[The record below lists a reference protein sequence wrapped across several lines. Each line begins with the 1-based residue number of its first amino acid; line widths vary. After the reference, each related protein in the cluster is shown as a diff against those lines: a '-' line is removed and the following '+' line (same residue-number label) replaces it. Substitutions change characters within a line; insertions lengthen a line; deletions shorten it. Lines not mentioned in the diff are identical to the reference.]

1 MAEAK
6 LNFNESALDK
16 TSGLYDLYN
25 RLYEGMKAANTIT
38 PPDFITNP
46 PLTAEGEV
54 DSALIAAQLEEYS
67 TILMKN
73 SAYLYANSIMATVSG
88 GGSGGSAGVGFLS
101 RSGDT
106 MTGALGA
113 LYGFQAGYNGEL
125 ILEISKDSEDKNFAH
140 FYGDVITDGSIST
153 NSSLHVGNDGIYFGS
168 VQTMYI
174 DEKGNL
180 VISGSGLIID
190 APLVLNVIKIG
201 DVIVN
206 EDGIF
211 FKEFE
216 YYHGGNSNNAETD
229 WTMKDAF
236 VHGDLTVH
244 GNFILNGPL
253 SALHGFELGA
263 NGKRMIY
270 SDSTEDDSEY
280 FISLASDLS
289 LLRGYGVKLDETY
302 IIRIRESD
310 TGIVSFSA
318 PGRVMNLGDSD
329 GEISTKYI
337 SLQSSIYDAAGITQI
352 ISQFGDGNFKNSL
365 TAGCGNSGPTV
376 LQTYYTNKTD
386 CGVVFYKN
394 IKFGDVLGPFIS
406 TNDAYNTLSFTLPYT
421 FVDETETVRREFIPI
436 SFKHKQTTSL
446 FRDLSKEWSASV
458 HIDSEAEFIVFDKP
472 VESVSFT
479 IQSEKYKTRLIE
491 NALFFNDGV
500 FLEGVTDGIY
510 HNGNSYFAGNLS
522 SRTFASGFA
531 GYGWAI
537 MESELFGGYAAT
549 FDELTIRKKMRVFEL
564 EVQKLSVTNGSLWV
578 SDACSGDLVEEL
590 I

>member
-25 RLYEGMKAANTIT
+25 RLYEGMKAANTTT

-88 GGSGGSAGVGFLS
+88 GGSGGSAGIGFLS

-190 APLVLNVIKIG
+190 APLVLNAIKIG
-201 DVIVN
+201 DIIVN

-270 SDSTEDDSEY
+270 SDSTEDSSEY
-280 FISLASDLS
+280 FI
-289 LLRGYGVKLDETY
+289 K
-302 IIRIRESD
+302 
-310 TGIVSFSA
+310 
-318 PGRVMNLGDSD
+318 RVFRNLG
-329 GEISTKYI
+329 
-337 SLQSSIYDAAGITQI
+337 
-352 ISQFGDGNFKNSL
+352 
-365 TAGCGNSGPTV
+365 
-376 LQTYYTNKTD
+376 
-386 CGVVFYKN
+386 
-394 IKFGDVLGPFIS
+394 
-406 TNDAYNTLSFTLPYT
+406 
-421 FVDETETVRREFIPI
+421 
-436 SFKHKQTTSL
+436 
-446 FRDLSKEWSASV
+446 
-458 HIDSEAEFIVFDKP
+458 
-472 VESVSFT
+472 
-479 IQSEKYKTRLIE
+479 
-491 NALFFNDGV
+491 
-500 FLEGVTDGIY
+500 
-510 HNGNSYFAGNLS
+510 
-522 SRTFASGFA
+522 
-531 GYGWAI
+531 
-537 MESELFGGYAAT
+537 
-549 FDELTIRKKMRVFEL
+549 
-564 EVQKLSVTNGSLWV
+564 
-578 SDACSGDLVEEL
+578 
-590 I
+590 